1 MKTVALALATLIV
14 ASLPNGASAE
24 CRCSCVNGEIEAVCI
39 SASELPPVCAPR
51 ACTAKPV
58 RASLIADKRTVG
70 TVAKQE
76 CRETEILNPRTGSYV
91 VKRVCP

>member
-1 MKTVALALATLIV
+1 
-14 ASLPNGASAE
+14 
-24 CRCSCVNGEIEAVCI
+24 
-39 SASELPPVCAPR
+39 VCAPR

-76 CRETEILNPRTGSYV
+76 CRETEVLNPRTGSYV